1 MVAAAAVVAG
11 NFEGPQL
18 RTLLKDAVLN
28 GGFGGLE
35 GDCNV
40 GVSRDIGWTSRA
52 RGHDT
57 SRIRGAG
64 ARGRGEVQP
73 D

>member
-1 MVAAAAVVAG
+1 MVAVVG
-11 NFEGPQL
+11 NFEGPQS

-28 GGFGGLE
+28 GGFGGSE
-35 GDCNV
+35 ADCNV
-40 GVSRDIGWTSRA
+40 GVSRGIGSTSRV

-57 SRIRGAG
+57 STIREVGV
-64 ARGRGEVQP
+64 RGTEEVQP

>member
-1 MVAAAAVVAG
+1 MVVAVVG
-11 NFEGPQL
+11 NFEGPQS

-28 GGFGGLE
+28 GGFGGSE
-35 GDCNV
+35 ADCNV
-40 GVSRDIGWTSRA
+40 GVSRGIGSTSRV

-57 SRIRGAG
+57 STIRGVG
-64 ARGRGEVQP
+64 VRGRVGVQP